1 MTLGLQPGSDSQFVG
16 GLSPNSVCRMLR
28 PRTSATRVGSR
39 CAHAAAMRRTGHA
52 CSRATTSWPWA
63 SAAATC
69 SRSAVS
75 AVCQVGSSAG
85 WGWGQ
90 AAPKPSS
97 PPPPPAALHAEPYI
111 MFSTDT
117 KSLLCIRCFRDMQ
130 GWVEGTGGE
139 RAEGGLK
146 RSSPSGSPQGEPGP
160 LRGPRVGVCAG
171 LRAAAA
177 GGAGERKMPGALA
190 RGGEGTSTRLRRPVP
205 RR

>member
-1 MTLGLQPGSDSQFVG
+1 MFASHDIVALGQRSRDVLQKCSECSVPGGEQRWVG
-16 GLSPNSVCRMLR
+16 LGAG
-28 PRTSATRVGSR
+28 SAQ
-39 CAHAAAMRRTGHA
+39 ALIAA
-52 CSRATTSWPWA
+52 
-63 SAAATC
+63 
-69 SRSAVS
+69 
-75 AVCQVGSSAG
+75 
-85 WGWGQ
+85 
-90 AAPKPSS
+90 
-97 PPPPPAALHAEPYI
+97 PPPAALHAEPYI